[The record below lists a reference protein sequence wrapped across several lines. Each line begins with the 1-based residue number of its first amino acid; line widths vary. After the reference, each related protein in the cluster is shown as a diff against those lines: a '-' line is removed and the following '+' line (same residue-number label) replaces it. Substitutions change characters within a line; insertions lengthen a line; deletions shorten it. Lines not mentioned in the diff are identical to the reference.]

1 LGNWGFPSYLITEY
15 LDTVNMRIYLGGHL
29 NFYHPKKEKWL
40 EIEIDQPTPLAD
52 VLEIANIPMGEV
64 HLVVFKDEHVDLQ
77 DLIVNQDDEVKL
89 FSAVGG
95 G

>member
-1 LGNWGFPSYLITEY
+1 MQFPLR
-15 LDTVNMRIYLGGHL
+15 DMRIYLGGHL

-40 EIEIDQPTPLAD
+40 EIGIDQPSPLVD
-52 VLEIANIPMGEV
+52 VLKFANIPLGEV
-64 HLVVFKDEHVDLQ
+64 HLVVLNDENVDWQ
-77 DLIVNQDDEVKL
+77 DLIVTQNDEVKL

>member
-1 LGNWGFPSYLITEY
+1 
-15 LDTVNMRIYLGGHL
+15 MRIYLGGHL

-40 EIEIDQPTPLAD
+40 EIRLDQPSPLAD
-52 VLEIANIPMGEV
+52 ILKFANIPLGEV
-64 HLVVFKDEHVDLQ
+64 HLVVLNDENVDWQ
-77 DLIVNQDDEVKL
+77 DLIVNQNDEVKL